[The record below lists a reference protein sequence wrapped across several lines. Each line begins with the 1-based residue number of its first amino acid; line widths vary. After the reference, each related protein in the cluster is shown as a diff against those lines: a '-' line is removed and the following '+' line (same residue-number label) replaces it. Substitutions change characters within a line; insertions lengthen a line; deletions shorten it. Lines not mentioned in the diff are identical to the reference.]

1 MAKVGSV
8 VKDESLEYSQEIFRA
23 QEASLNP
30 LQEDLAEWLSRVL
43 GKLKIRAKIEL
54 QCVQFQVRVTPN
66 HILLESLPKPAQ
78 QT

>member
-43 GKLKIRAKIEL
+43 GKFK
-54 QCVQFQVRVTPN
+54 F
-66 HILLESLPKPAQ
+66 
-78 QT
+78 